1 MPQTELDTPW
11 LRFMLNAVLA
21 SLTIDPDRSVED
33 LTIERQA
40 AAAMLGAF
48 QVRNPIEA
56 AFAAQAVT
64 ACHAA
69 MECFRR
75 AALMN
80 ASYPETRRVFAT
92 AMSLSRTALQILRAI
107 MAGRPAVRTERRTGG
122 GNPLAAVMAAA
133 GQVNPMQSGAPA
145 NPPATRPATAGQV
158 NPMQNGAPATP
169 LAARTVA
176 AGQVNPMQNGAPAN
190 PPAARTV
197 AAGQVNPM
205 QSGAPVSPA
214 HPLAAALAAFGNLNP
229 AKPGSQGGAPAG
241 AASLLAT
248 ALVALGWNDPMP
260 SGTGQPIPASIAGQA
275 LTQEERE
282 ALACFASIMTQAA

>member
-1 MPQTELDTPW
+1 MEYRPFARIIVKETIMPQTELDTPW

-169 LAARTVA
+169 
-176 AGQVNPMQNGAPAN
+176 
-190 PPAARTV
+190 PAARTV

>member
-176 AGQVNPMQNGAPAN
+176 AGQVNPMQ
-190 PPAARTV
+190 
-197 AAGQVNPM
+197 
-205 QSGAPVSPA
+205 SGAPVSPA